1 MWCGLLPG
9 WRRWPYLQKAPWRHV
24 TLCLSGEVPLLV
36 AGKSAVHTLLN
47 HNVFPPFDV
56 RLRCPDNSRTLQRG
70 SFSFTDCGCIV
81 GYINVANVTA
91 GLTAR
96 RPTLEVGGCFHER
109 NLFGPANELSDR
121 IGILFFRKV
130 SHESF
135 THFSVIHCYKW
146 GLLHFLEAS
155 CTSHTSLHARCKLF
169 CERRSISLLPREGIA
184 MPSMGAW

>member
-1 MWCGLLPG
+1 M
-9 WRRWPYLQKAPWRHV
+9 
-24 TLCLSGEVPLLV
+24 
-36 AGKSAVHTLLN
+36 HTLLN
-47 HNVFPPFDV
+47 HNVFPPFGV

-121 IGILFFRKV
+121 TGILFFFFFFAKCPTNPSWISQLYIV
-130 SHESF
+130 
-135 THFSVIHCYKW
+135 
-146 GLLHFLEAS
+146 
-155 CTSHTSLHARCKLF
+155 TSEDGKRCFFVRQAVPATSLHARYKLF
-169 CERRSISLLPREGIA
+169 CDRRSISLLPREGIA

>member
-1 MWCGLLPG
+1 M
-9 WRRWPYLQKAPWRHV
+9 
-24 TLCLSGEVPLLV
+24 LV

-96 RPTLEVGGCFHER
+96 RPTLQVGGCFHER

-121 IGILFFRKV
+121 IGILFF
-130 SHESF
+130 SQ
-135 THFSVIHCYKW
+135 SVPRI
-146 GLLHFLEAS
+146 
-155 CTSHTSLHARCKLF
+155 LHAFLSYTLLQVRIVAFFGGKLYQPHKSS
-169 CERRSISLLPREGIA
+169 CEIQNYFVKEGQSPCCLETELQCH
-184 MPSMGAW
+184 PSTHGSAG